1 MRISFYTIII
11 LLFTSCHTEISD
23 ESSKLTINSKTID
36 IPIDS
41 QGLSIYPIAAVFN
54 KKQGEDLFYGYNY
67 FSNSIDVYNLKNW
80 SFSHK
85 IKFDNDGPKYLDDL
99 ETFQVVGL
107 DSFLI
112 KVSKRLIIKGKNTHE
127 IIRFDDRSRFKTMES
142 LELDKI
148 DVICSL
154 FDGITFYDQNIY
166 FPIIN
171 NDHYPNLFIDIN
183 LKDSSYKLMDIFIP
197 LSFKGKFYGDKMY
210 PNMIAYKEGLIYT
223 FEFSNNIFLFNPFN
237 RKEEIIQL
245 TSDFTKNESSEISK
259 DDYEDTKLR
268 VKYHMNEI
276 HFYGIQYDHYR
287 NLFYRVHMDKRE
299 SSDEKARFYLT
310 ILNEQ
315 FKKLHEFQLPEY
327 IKPFFE
333 VGEAGIYFP
342 LQTKNESTLS
352 FYLLEFE

>member
-1 MRISFYTIII
+1 MIT
-11 LLFTSCHTEISD
+11 SD
-23 ESSKLTINSKTID
+23 ESSKLTIKAKTIN
-36 IPIDS
+36 IPIDA
-41 QGLSIYPIAAVFN
+41 QGLSIYPIASVFN

-67 FSNSIDVYNLKNW
+67 FSNSIDVYDIKNRV
-80 SFSHK
+80 FSHK
-85 IKFDNDGPKYLDDL
+85 ITFDNDGPEYLTDL
-99 ETFQVVGL
+99 ETFEVVGL

-112 KVSKRLIIKGKNTHE
+112 KASKRLLIKGKNTHE
-127 IIRFDDRSRFKTMES
+127 IMRFDDRSKLKSLGS

-148 DVICSL
+148 DVMCSL
-154 FDGITFYDQNIY
+154 FDGITFYDKNIY

-183 LKDSSYKLMDIFIP
+183 LKDRSCQLVDISIP

-210 PNMIAYKEGLIYT
+210 PNMIAYKEDLIYT
-223 FEFSNNIFLFNPFN
+223 FEFSNKVFLFNPFN
-237 RKEEIIQL
+237 RKKEIIPV
-245 TSDFTKNESSEISK
+245 TSDFTKNESPEISK
-259 DDYEDTKLR
+259 DDFEEISLR

-276 HFYGIQYDHYR
+276 HFYGVQYDQYR

-299 SSDEKARFYLT
+299 SSDEKAKFYLT

-315 FKKLHEFQLPEY
+315 FKKLHEFQLPEN